1 MTMSKALHKLL
12 DEVERVTDFD
22 ARFYRKSTL
31 IRRVDSRIR
40 ETRSVTCRNYLS
52 YLKNNP
58 SEYERF
64 LEALTINV
72 TDFFR
77 DKSVFHN
84 LKRNILPDIIR
95 NIKDKK
101 RKVMRIWSIGCSRG
115 QEPYSMAILLKEI
128 SEKNKNNVQIFIRAT
143 DMNRAA
149 LRKAKLAIYNEE
161 EVKSVPTQFLKKYFE
176 KVHDAY
182 RVRKEL
188 RELVRFNRHDLIKG
202 NSLGKFHLIL
212 CRNLFIFFEPQ
223 LQEKILKKIH
233 TSLKRNGIL
242 VLGKAETLKDD
253 SLFRCIA
260 AQNRIYRKKAP
271 S

>member
-1 MTMSKALHKLL
+1 MSRALHKLL

-40 ETRSVTCRNYLS
+40 ETRSMNCRNYLS
-52 YLKNNP
+52 YLKKNP

-77 DKSVFHN
+77 DKSVFN
-84 LKRNILPDIIR
+84 TLKRNILPDIIQ

-101 RKVMRIWSIGCSRG
+101 RKAMRIWSIGCSRG
-115 QEPYSMAILLKEI
+115 QEPYSIAILLKEI
-128 SEKNKNNVQIFIRAT
+128 SEKNKNHVQIFIHAT
-143 DMNRAA
+143 DMNKTA
-149 LRKAKLAIYNEE
+149 LTKARSAYYNEE
-161 EVKSVPTQFLKKYFE
+161 EVKSVPPQYLKKYFE
-176 KVHDAY
+176 KVYDAY

-188 RELVRFNRHDLIKG
+188 RELVRFKRHDLIKG

-233 TSLKRNGIL
+233 TSLKRNSIL

-260 AQNRIYRKKAP
+260 AQDHIYRKRA
-271 S
+271 SS

>member
-1 MTMSKALHKLL
+1 MSRALHKLL

-40 ETRSVTCRNYLS
+40 ETRSINCRNYLS
-52 YLKNNP
+52 YLKKNP

-77 DKSVFHN
+77 DKSVFN
-84 LKRNILPDIIR
+84 TLKRNILPDIIQ

-101 RKVMRIWSIGCSRG
+101 RKAMRIWSIGCSKG

-128 SEKNKNNVQIFIRAT
+128 SEKNKNNVQIFIHAT
-143 DMNRAA
+143 DMNKTA
-149 LRKAKLAIYNEE
+149 LRKAKSAYYNEG
-161 EVKSVPTQFLKKYFE
+161 EVKSVPPQYLKKYFE
-176 KVHDAY
+176 KVYDAY

-188 RELVRFNRHDLIKG
+188 RELVRFKRHDLIKG
-202 NSLGKFHLIL
+202 SSLGKFHLIL

-242 VLGKAETLKDD
+242 VLGKPETLKDD

-260 AQNRIYRKKAP
+260 AQDHIYRKRAP